1 MSKLNYR
8 PDVDGLRTIAVFL
21 VILCHLSFPLFQG
34 GFIGVDIF
42 FVISG
47 YLITK
52 NIKKDLD
59 LSRFSIANFYK
70 KRIIRIAPAYFL
82 ILILSFLG
90 GWLLLSPFEQVDLNK
105 SIIASIFF
113 VANIFFWK
121 ENGGYFSANS
131 DETILL
137 HLWSLSVEE
146 QFYLIWPLICF
157 LIYKIIK
164 NEKIKTYL
172 IVISTIILI
181 LVSEYITVRFTSASY
196 YLPITRAFELLIGA
210 SIVFLPKIDV
220 KKKLSDII
228 YLLCFLIFIGCTIN
242 YSSSTLFPG
251 WSALIPCLA
260 TALIIYLNN
269 SVSIYYKFLSTKT
282 MVWFG
287 KISYPM
293 YLWHW
298 LIISFINILGIEK
311 NISNGILIILSTIIL
326 SKLTYEFLEKKVQ
339 DKFSNKSNTSV
350 IFIGYILPALIISL
364 ICIIF
369 IKNNGFQNNFSKKI
383 VEAEVAIQQTPST
396 DRGKCHTSNILNYTK
411 IEEIY
416 SCILGDYKKQESSF
430 LLIGDSHANHFTP
443 MIDVFAKDLE
453 IKGYDYTQDATA
465 FLPNI
470 TWYRNSIPDLKFKK
484 RNDDIVYFL
493 EKNKFKYII
502 LGGNFFQLF
511 NSNDQNYVHN
521 DGSKGEE
528 AINKGMSDALNLIK
542 ENGAIPVVI
551 IPIPGTKNSP
561 KCIIRNELY
570 NQDRKCISDIKMLYK
585 NQEKFIAFLDK
596 AKNIYPNLII
606 INPNKV
612 VCNDS
617 VCFDSLDDKPI
628 YIDQGHLNSVGS
640 RMIGEK
646 YLKQFENP
654 LNVD

>member
-1 MSKLNYR
+1 MSNLNYR

-82 ILILSFLG
+82 ILLLSFNLG
-90 GWLLLSPFEQVDLNK
+90 WWLLSPLEQISLNK

-113 VANIFFWK
+113 VANIFFWR

-146 QFYLIWPLICF
+146 QFYLIWPLVCF
-157 LIYKIIK
+157 IIYKTIK
-164 NEKIKTYL
+164 GEKIKIYL
-172 IVISTIILI
+172 IIISTIILMI
-181 LVSEYITVRFTSASY
+181 FSEYITTRFTSASY
-196 YLPITRAFELLIGA
+196 FLPITRAFELLIGA
-210 SIVFLPKIDV
+210 SIVFIPKVNI
-220 KKKLSDII
+220 KKILSDII
-228 YLLCFLIFIGCTIN
+228 YLFCFLTFIGCTVF
-242 YSSSTLFPG
+242 YSNSTLFPG
-251 WSALIPCLA
+251 INAAIPCLA

-269 SVSIYYKFLSTKT
+269 SSSLYYKILSTKI

-311 NISNGILIILSTIIL
+311 NISNALLIILSTIIL
-326 SKLTYEFLEKKVQ
+326 SKLTYEFLEKKIQ
-339 DKFSNKSNTSV
+339 YKFSNKSNNNV
-350 IFIGYILPALIISL
+350 IYVGYILPAFVFTLVS
-364 ICIIF
+364 IF
-369 IKNNGFQNNFSKKI
+369 VIKNNGFENNFSKKI
-383 VEAEVAIQQTPST
+383 VDAEIAIQQSPS
-396 DRGKCHTSNILNYTK
+396 DERNKCHTSNILNYTK
-411 IEEIY
+411 VEEIF
-416 SCILGDYKKQESSF
+416 SCILGDYEKEESSF

-443 MIDVFAKDLE
+443 MIDIFAKDLK
-453 IKGYDYTQDATA
+453 IKGHDYTQDATA

-484 RNDDIVYFL
+484 RNDDIVSFL

-511 NSNDQNYVHN
+511 NSNDQNYIHR

-528 AINKGMSDALNLIK
+528 AINKGMLDALNLIK
-542 ENGAIPVVI
+542 ENGAIPIVI
-551 IPIPGTKNSP
+551 IPTPGTENSP

-570 NQDRKCISDIKMLYK
+570 NQERKCISDIEILHKKQY
-585 NQEKFIAFLDK
+585 NFLSFLEK
-596 AKNIYPNLII
+596 AKKAYPNLII

-628 YIDQGHLNSVGS
+628 YLDQGHLNSVGS

-646 YLKQFENP
+646 YLKQFGNP
-654 LNVD
+654 INID